1 MNHPLRALP
10 LPGLALLVLALLA
23 ACADRPGREERAP
36 APGAARAELIASGA
50 ELYASYCASC
60 HGASA
65 RGDGPAAASLDPPPS
80 DLTTLAARWG
90 RPLDRE
96 RLADF
101 VDGRNAPRAHGPPG
115 MPVWGE
121 RLYSGEREESPAREE
136 ARRGAILLILEYLQ
150 TLQQPEPPDGA
161 RPAPSASDPDTSA
174 DRRTAGS
181 RAKPGLLRPG
191 PGVRSAQD
199 MVPAGERCVVEPGS

>member
-1 MNHPLRALP
+1 AEERHADSPDAAPGHGRSAGRSRSLPPPRPATPPTRRGSSMHHPLRALP
-10 LPGLALLVLALLA
+10 LPALALLVLA
-23 ACADRPGREERAP
+23 ACADRPGGPERP
-36 APGAARAELIASGA
+36 APPPGASRAEVVASGA

-65 RGDGPAAASLDPPPS
+65 RGDGPAAASLEPPPS
-80 DLTTLAARWG
+80 DLSTLAARWG

-121 RLYSGEREESPAREE
+121 RLYSG
-136 ARRGAILLILEYLQ
+136 
-150 TLQQPEPPDGA
+150 
-161 RPAPSASDPDTSA
+161 
-174 DRRTAGS
+174 
-181 RAKPGLLRPG
+181 
-191 PGVRSAQD
+191 
-199 MVPAGERCVVEPGS
+199 